1 MATAPATEEVS
12 PQEMEEMWRDLE
24 DRAREALGDAGQR
37 VRDVEVSEAEASKM
51 RMQADIAERIAA
63 EAEAEAAQLAPAA
76 ESAVAAARA
85 AAAALRRVPDQ
96 VTVPHLRHLT
106 ADRLSAW
113 LAAHPDARNFQLAS
127 TSEVAI
133 SGMQKCTLVV
143 RVAAALIGGRPYVVA
158 ALAAGGPEED
168 AEGGPQVGL
177 AGVTMHWGCVAR
189 EGDGWAP
196 PPAGWHTIPDKSFS
210 AGKAWQTPFGMYM
223 PIAKSGAAASCA
235 AHAVVLQ
242 LPLEGVLSGGGLAA
256 VLKRPPG
263 NHPEWLV
270 GPHNRDFFISF
281 AEAWKLVEAGRSG
294 DATKEADGQPRKEER
309 NSGSDKMRRYEEAKE
324 ERRRRREQRAKAKAA
339 QHETQQASQDG
350 AEPAAAVEG
359 EEGEPDLG
367 IEGWTAQE
375 ERPVTPV
382 GSSNGGGSGA
392 LVEKYNAAVQLLQ
405 SAVTEA
411 GDGVSEEAA
420 AQLEAARVAFEHAG
434 QLVVDADHAQET
446 AQLACQEAN
455 RLSRDCAEVEAR
467 AKAAAEAATSAL
479 RGVRAASA
487 RLRGKE
493 DEVTLADLHEVAAAR
508 LDGWA
513 AWVASRNT
521 MDEGD
526 DPDDDPDEEAL
537 KPVTVGFR
545 LDGCAGAV
553 AAHVRYARE
562 GARSFALVSLA
573 AAEAFPAGALD
584 GAVFHWGV
592 ASREGGAWVPPP
604 DGWQSD
610 PPRTTDAEGA
620 VQTAFERVA
629 APGYERRPDVAVAAL
644 TLQLPLEGKLLRGGV
659 VGVIKTADGRWLKA
673 QQHGSHAD
681 FFIST
686 REVGDYAE
694 SLERATEGA
703 PESAAVG
710 AVEGMP
716 PAPSKRRDRRQ
727 AYLALPPEQL
737 IVHLGGLGSSGG
749 EPRVADWMVK
759 EIVSQEPKA
768 ERSLMH
774 RFNIALG
781 LLETGVLRGDY
792 DDALAA
798 LAVWLRF
805 SAARLLTWNSNY
817 NVKPREISAAQ
828 DRLTG
833 RLAGLFEEGKGLRD
847 TLRLALVAVGRG
859 GQGDVGQRIR
869 DEILTVQ
876 SNNGAKGGMMEE
888 WHQKLHNNTSPDDVV
903 ICQALL
909 AYIDAG
915 LDISAYWTTLQA
927 ANITKERL
935 AGFDRPIVSE
945 PKFSKEQCPGLTR
958 DLTAY
963 LHTLKAVHSGA
974 DLQAAAAS
982 VLGYKQPSVKGK
994 AILVEPV
1001 PNVATPEFSELLHD
1015 ALAAQQ
1021 LQASGKLEGDIEG
1034 VVWALETMVLARR
1047 QLLPAIH
1054 NGNQGCGG
1062 RLRDVLYLD
1071 LALEA
1076 AARGVAEA
1084 NIATVKAAADT
1095 LPAALRA
1102 LAASTHNAC
1111 LAFGSNHE
1119 LVLCLKDLQGA
1130 MAAEGTAAA
1139 MRGAAAAERLR
1150 RALAALSTRYAA
1162 ALQPTADALGR
1173 GLGLPDEPIN
1183 IFSEEVIRGTAAA
1196 PCSQL
1201 LSALE
1206 PALRAA
1212 AGLGAWQLVSAG
1224 AGGAAAGKLVLA
1236 EKLAHVQHARYPE
1249 ATVLLVDSVGGDE
1262 DIPDGCAAVITPDTL
1277 DVLCHAAVRARN
1289 SSVLLASCCQ
1299 PQALAGLRSL
1309 AGRHISLTVAQ
1320 DEVRWEEAA
1329 GPSGQVPASTNR
1341 AEGNASAA
1349 DIKLRTRAWSG
1360 QWAVASS
1367 AFTPELVG
1375 AKSLNT
1381 IMLRG
1386 QLPGWVK
1393 LPASVAIPFGAFEA
1407 ALQDETNA
1415 DVSVDFVKLAGFGG
1429 APQED
1434 LSNLDAVR
1442 NAVRRLRAPQGFRE
1456 KLQHA
1461 FTEEGI
1467 AWADGHW
1474 EGAWEAIKA
1483 VWASKWN
1490 ERAVLSLRRAG
1501 LSHAALQMAVLCQEV
1516 VPAAYAF
1523 VAHTTH
1529 PTKGNTEEM
1538 YVEVVSGLGEALVGN
1553 WPGAALSFTATKA
1566 PILAA
1571 LRGGPEEGSPK
1582 GPPAGGPTVPE
1593 GCIRV
1598 CGYPSK
1604 SAALLL
1610 AAERGAGGAVTIF
1623 RSDSNGE
1630 DLEGYAGAGLFDSV
1644 HSAEPCIVPVD
1655 YSSEPLVSDS
1665 AFQIAMLGRIA
1676 AAAAAV
1682 ETAAGSPQ
1690 DIEGV
1695 ITADGGLHIVQTRPQ
1710 I

>member
-1 MATAPATEEVS
+1 
-12 PQEMEEMWRDLE
+12 MEEMWKDLE

-37 VRDVEVSEAEASKM
+37 VRDVEISEAEASTM
-51 RMQADIAERIAA
+51 CTQADIAERIAA
-63 EAEAEAAQLAPAA
+63 EAEAEAAHLVPAA
-76 ESAVAAARA
+76 EAAVTAARA

-96 VTVPHLRHLT
+96 VTVPHLRHLA

-113 LAAHPDARNFQLAS
+113 LAAHPDARNFQLVS

-133 SGMQKCTLVV
+133 SGLKDCTLVV
-143 RVAAALIGGRPYVVA
+143 RVAAAVIGGRPYAVA
-158 ALAAGGPEED
+158 ALAAGGPED
-168 AEGGPQVGL
+168 DSEGGPQVGL

-196 PPAGWHTIPDKSFS
+196 PPPGWHTIPDKSFS

-223 PIAKSGAAASCA
+223 PVARDGAATSCA

-281 AEAWKLVEAGRSG
+281 SEAWKLVEAGSSG
-294 DATKEADGQPRKEER
+294 DAAKEDGQPQKDR
-309 NSGSDKMRRYEEAKE
+309 NTGSGLDKMRRYEEAKE

-339 QHETQQASQDG
+339 QQVPEQATQNG
-350 AEPAAAVEG
+350 AGPAAAEET

-375 ERPVTPV
+375 RPVMPV
-382 GSSNGGGSGA
+382 SSSNGNGA

-405 SAVTEA
+405 SAVAEG
-411 GDGVSEEAA
+411 GDGISEEAA
-420 AQLEAARVAFEHAG
+420 AQLEAARMAFEKAG
-434 QLVVDADHAQET
+434 QLVVDADHAQEN
-446 AQLACQEAN
+446 AQLARQEAN
-455 RLSRDCAEVEAR
+455 RLSRECAEVESR

-479 RGVRAASA
+479 RGVRAACA

-526 DPDDDPDEEAL
+526 ESDEDQHKEAL

-545 LDGCAGAV
+545 LDGCTGAM

-562 GARSFALVSLA
+562 GARSFALVSLG

-584 GAVFHWGV
+584 CAVFHWGV

-629 APGYERRPDVAVAAL
+629 APGYERRPDVSVAAL
-644 TLQLPLEGKLLRGGV
+644 TLQLPLEGKLLHGGV
-659 VGVIKTADGRWLKA
+659 VGVIKTADDRWLKA

-686 REVGDYAE
+686 REIGDYAE
-694 SLERATEGA
+694 SLERASEGA
-703 PESAAVG
+703 QESALLG
-710 AVEGMP
+710 AEEGTP
-716 PAPSKRRDRRQ
+716 PAPLVRRDRRE
-727 AYLALPPEQL
+727 AYLALPPDQL
-737 IVHLGGLGSSGG
+737 IVYLGGLGSSGG

-759 EIVSQEPKA
+759 EIISQEPKA

-781 LLETGVLRGDY
+781 LLETAVLRGDY

-833 RLAGLFEEGKGLRD
+833 RLAGLYEEGKGLRD

-909 AYIDAG
+909 AYIDSG
-915 LDISAYWTTLQA
+915 LEISAYWNMLEA

-935 AGFDRPIVSE
+935 ASFDRPIVSE
-945 PKFSKEQCPGLTR
+945 PKFSQAQCPGLKR

-1001 PNVATPEFSELLHD
+1001 PNVATPDFKELLHD
-1015 ALAAQQ
+1015 ALTAQQ

-1047 QLLPAIH
+1047 ELLPAIQ

-1095 LPAALRA
+1095 LPASLRA

-1119 LVLCLKDLQGA
+1119 IVLCLKDLQGA

-1150 RALAALSTRYAA
+1150 RALAALSVRYAA

-1201 LSALE
+1201 LSAIE

-1224 AGGAAAGKLVLA
+1224 AGGAAAGKLVVA
-1236 EKLAHVQHARYPE
+1236 EKLAHVQHAHYLE
-1249 ATVLLVDSVGGDE
+1249 ATVLLVDGVGGDE
-1262 DIPDGCAAVITPDTL
+1262 DIPDGCVAVITPDTL

-1289 SSVLLASCCQ
+1289 CSVLLASCSQ
-1299 PQALAGLRSL
+1299 PQALDGLRSL
-1309 AGRHISLTVAQ
+1309 AGRHITLTIAQ
-1320 DEVRWEEAA
+1320 DEVRWEESA
-1329 GPSGQVPASTNR
+1329 GPSEQAQASSSR
-1341 AEGNASAA
+1341 AEGNAAAA
-1349 DIKLRTRAWSG
+1349 DIKLWTRAWCG
-1360 QWAVASS
+1360 QWAVPSS
-1367 AFTPELVG
+1367 AFTAELVG

-1442 NAVRRLRAPQGFRE
+1442 NAVRRLRPPHGFRE
-1456 KLQHA
+1456 KLQAA

-1467 AWADGHW
+1467 AWADGQW

-1529 PTKGNTEEM
+1529 PTTGNSEEM

-1553 WPGAALSFTATKA
+1553 WPGAALSFTAAKA

-1571 LRGGPEEGSPK
+1571 LQEGGPE
-1582 GPPAGGPTVPE
+1582 GPAPGGLVLPE

-1610 AAERGAGGAVTIF
+1610 AAERAADGAVTIF

-1630 DLEGYAGAGLFDSV
+1630 DLQGYAGAGLFDSV
-1644 HSAEPCIVPVD
+1644 HSAEPRVVPVD

-1665 AFQIAMLGRIA
+1665 TFQMATLGRIA

-1682 ETAAGSPQ
+1682 EAAAGSPQ

-1710 I
+1710 V